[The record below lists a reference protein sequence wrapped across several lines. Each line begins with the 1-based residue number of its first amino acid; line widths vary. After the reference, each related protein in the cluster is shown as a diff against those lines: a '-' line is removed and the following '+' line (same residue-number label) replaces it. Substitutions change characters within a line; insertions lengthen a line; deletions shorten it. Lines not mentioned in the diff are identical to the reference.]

1 MSDNSSPFAE
11 LNRRRRGGI
20 PPSRVGARSDQVTI
34 PTTTV
39 KSPDVVADT
48 PAPKPATQPT
58 KKASSDAAMLDELVK
73 TTVHLGRAEDEFLNL
88 VNFTGKQ
95 ARPKFDASR
104 SAVVRLALRRLADEL
119 NPAEI
124 VAALAERGPETAR
137 TGRRRLG

>member
-11 LNRRRRGGI
+11 LNSRRRGGI
-20 PPSRVGARSDQVTI
+20 PPSRVGARSDQVII

-39 KSPDVVADT
+39 KTPDVVADT
-48 PAPKPATQPT
+48 PAKPTTKPT
-58 KKASSDAAMLDELVK
+58 KKASSDGAVPDELVK
-73 TTVHLGRAEDEFLNL
+73 TTVHLGQAEDEFLNL

-95 ARPKFDASR
+95 VRPKFDASR

-119 NPAEI
+119 NPAEV